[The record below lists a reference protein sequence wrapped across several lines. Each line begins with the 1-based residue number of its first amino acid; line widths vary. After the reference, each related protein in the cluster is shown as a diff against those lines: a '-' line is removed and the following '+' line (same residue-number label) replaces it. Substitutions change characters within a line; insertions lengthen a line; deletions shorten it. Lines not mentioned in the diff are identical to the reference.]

1 MAGSTLTGSLGLGLI
16 GFAFVSV
23 YFIYRERSSRDELS
37 DLDERYYRARDV
49 RRTICSALMMVIGGL
64 MVFGSQIN
72 VQADR
77 SQVRL
82 WTLTWLAVLGLLAV
96 LLLLAGL
103 DWAANHRF
111 ARRNRR
117 ELLLEQRKLLAD
129 LARERK
135 RESSWQNSRKSPR
148 FHDPSLN

>member
-16 GFAFVSV
+16 GLAFVSV

-72 VQADR
+72 VQAGR

-82 WTLTWLAVLGLLAV
+82 WTLTWLAVLGLLAG

-135 RESSWQNSRKSPR
+135 RESTGQNSRKSPR